1 MSLAMKNARDQGWG
15 IQIYMT
21 TSHRGKTP
29 YKEKPGYSP
38 TKIHISN
45 KPLVTKQIW
54 ENNMDNIVVYKYA

>member
-1 MSLAMKNARDQGWG
+1 MGNPN
-15 IQIYMT
+15 IYKT